1 MYKLEFGLP
10 KYNMYRR
17 VLAKVLADDFVRSG
31 ATTRAGALELA
42 RLLLRE
48 NARRIFQV

>member
-17 VLAKVLADDFVRSG
+17 ILAKVLADDFIRPRIY
-31 ATTRAGALELA
+31 TERQALELA
-42 RLLLRE
+42 RMVLR
-48 NARRIFQV
+48 NNVQRIFNV